1 ELSARDNVRINATL
15 LGLDGRRLRRR
26 FDEIVAFA
34 ELEQHVDK
42 KLKNFSSGM
51 MVRLAYA
58 IAIQVDF
65 DILLLDEVLAVGDQ
79 DFQEKCFATFRQ
91 FRADQ
96 KTIILVTHNLGIL
109 EDQADRVLL
118 LRDGKIEML
127 GDVCDVIAH
136 YANTPAV
143 YA

>member
-1 ELSARDNVRINATL
+1 VRINGTL
-15 LGLDGRRLRRR
+15 LGLSGRELDRRYA
-26 FDEIVAFA
+26 DIVRFA
-34 ELEQHVDK
+34 ELERFMDQ

-79 DFQEKCFATFRQ
+79 DFQEKCFSTFRQ
-91 FRADQ
+91 FRAEQ

-118 LRDGKIEML
+118 LRDGKMEML
-127 GDVCDVIAH
+127 GDAGEVIAH